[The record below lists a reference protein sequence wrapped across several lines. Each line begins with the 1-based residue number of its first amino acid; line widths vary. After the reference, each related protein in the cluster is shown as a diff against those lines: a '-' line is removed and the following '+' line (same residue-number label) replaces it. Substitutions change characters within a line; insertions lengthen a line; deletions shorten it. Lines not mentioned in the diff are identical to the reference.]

1 MLNLEAHNDGCCVGD
16 PMSGKHAFL
25 VMIQEKWWSEFRH
38 QNHQGRKIHSY
49 VRRGAAPPKDA
60 SLILFY
66 VTKPVGEISGYA
78 EIIERKV
85 GEAGELWRE
94 HRAESVL
101 SSKEQ
106 YEEFVKD
113 SQKVSFIRFKNLHE
127 ATKPISL
134 NDILMLLGTD
144 RLSRKGFYIDKETAD
159 KLILSMK

>member
-1 MLNLEAHNDGCCVGD
+1 MG
-16 PMSGKHAFL
+16 GKYAFIMM
-25 VMIQEKWWSEFRH
+25 VQEKWWSEFQH
-38 QNHQGRKIHSY
+38 KNHQGRKIHSY
-49 VRRGAAPPKDA
+49 VRRGAAPPRDA
-60 SLILFY
+60 ALILFY
-66 VTKPVGEISGYA
+66 VTKPVGEMAGYA
-78 EIIERKV
+78 ELIERKV

-94 HRAESVL
+94 HGAESVL

-127 ATKPISL
+127 AIKPIPL

-144 RLSRKGFYIDKETAD
+144 RLSRKGFYADKVTAD